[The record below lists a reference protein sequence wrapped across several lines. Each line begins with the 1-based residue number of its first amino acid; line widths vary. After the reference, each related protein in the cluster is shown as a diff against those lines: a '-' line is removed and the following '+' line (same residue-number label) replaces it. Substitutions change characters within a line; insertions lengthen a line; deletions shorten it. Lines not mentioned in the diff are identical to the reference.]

1 MIKGPIRLLSGL
13 VFSLLAVTS
22 GYGQKAFI
30 TVIDQKNNEPV
41 AFAHVCLEGL
51 KSGAPKYSLT
61 DINGKVSND
70 VKERSKIAISYVG
83 YKTLIDTI
91 SPGQSKEIA
100 LRPTVLNM
108 DEVVVTAQY
117 TPERADKSI
126 YRVEVINARQIE
138 LKAATNMAELLQDQ
152 SNMKVVQQGV
162 LGTSLRIQGLS
173 GENVKF
179 LQDGVPL
186 IGRMNGNFDL
196 NQLSLSN
203 VDHVE
208 LIEGPMSVIYGSN
221 ALAGVVNIITK
232 ENRSTLLSASANGYY
247 ESVGQYNFD
256 ASISTSKN
264 NHGFSLDGG
273 RNFFGGWIP
282 PNSNDRELDYKPRR
296 QYFFNGHYLYSGN
309 ALKMKVAGDYFNEL
323 IQDKGPLMP
332 PYYVT
337 AYDNYYT
344 TVRYSLHVDGSVK
357 LKKFRFVN
365 FLASYSGYSR
375 TKQSYYR
382 DLTTLEKIS
391 IDQPW
396 GRDTMAITS
405 WTGRATFAKS
415 NPDKK
420 LNYQSG
426 IDLNLETGE
435 GDRIE
440 GYRQEIGD
448 YAAFLSVKWDPV
460 RSLSLQPGIRFIYNT
475 KYSAPL
481 VYALSAKWDIVE
493 GLSMRFSY
501 ARGFRAPTIKE
512 LYMNFVDVNHDV
524 KGNPDLKAEQSNN
537 INLNLNWSA
546 EKTKYAWNL
555 DGTSFYNLI
564 YNVILLA
571 PKAGT
576 LEYTYIN
583 LSEYTTTGFGINGG
597 ISLYPAFKIQA
608 GFTMTGVTGTLE
620 PEIAPEPLQWSEEVT
635 LSSSYRFIKPELTL
649 AVFYKYTGKAPQVVF
664 DGDGLSWG
672 TVDSYNSMDFTAT
685 KGFWTNRIRLS
696 AGVKNIFDVTTV
708 PATGVSGGHGGG
720 SGGGN
725 SMNIAWGRTFFMKL
739 AFTFNKYK

>member
-1 MIKGPIRLLSGL
+1 MPAKLGL
-13 VFSLLAVTS
+13 DAKLYRNAGT
-22 GYGQKAFI
+22 YA
-30 TVIDQKNNEPV
+30 
-41 AFAHVCLEGL
+41 
-51 KSGAPKYSLT
+51 APT
-61 DINGKVSND
+61 WD
-70 VKERSKIAISYVG
+70 
-83 YKTLIDTI
+83 
-91 SPGQSKEIA
+91 
-100 LRPTVLNM
+100 
-108 DEVVVTAQY
+108 
-117 TPERADKSI
+117 
-126 YRVEVINARQIE
+126 
-138 LKAATNMAELLQDQ
+138 
-152 SNMKVVQQGV
+152 
-162 LGTSLRIQGLS
+162 
-173 GENVKF
+173 
-179 LQDGVPL
+179 L
-186 IGRMNGNFDL
+186 IG
-196 NQLSLSN
+196 N
-203 VDHVE
+203 V
-208 LIEGPMSVIYGSN
+208 
-221 ALAGVVNIITK
+221 
-232 ENRSTLLSASANGYY
+232 
-247 ESVGQYNFD
+247 
-256 ASISTSKN
+256 
-264 NHGFSLDGG
+264 
-273 RNFFGGWIP
+273 
-282 PNSNDRELDYKPRR
+282 
-296 QYFFNGHYLYSGN
+296 
-309 ALKMKVAGDYFNEL
+309 
-323 IQDKGPLMP
+323 
-332 PYYVT
+332 
-337 AYDNYYT
+337 
-344 TVRYSLHVDGSVK
+344 
-357 LKKFRFVN
+357 
-365 FLASYSGYSR
+365 
-375 TKQSYYR
+375 R
-382 DLTTLEKIS
+382 DLT
-391 IDQPW
+391 
-396 GRDTMAITS
+396 
-405 WTGRATFAKS
+405 
-415 NPDKK
+415 
-420 LNYQSG
+420 
-426 IDLNLETGE
+426 LNLETGE